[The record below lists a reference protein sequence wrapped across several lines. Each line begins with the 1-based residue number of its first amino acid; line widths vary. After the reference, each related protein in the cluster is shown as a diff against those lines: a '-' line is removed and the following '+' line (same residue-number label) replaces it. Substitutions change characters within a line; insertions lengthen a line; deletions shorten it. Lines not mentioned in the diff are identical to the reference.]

1 MNSESNQKSDL
12 KERIAAAVKKIGGQ
26 KAASLALGVSVR
38 SISSYMTGDAEPKL
52 LISTKLAELADVS
65 LNWLATGKEPP
76 ESAVK
81 YNPDAVDA
89 DLLKDVIELV
99 DRELRWD
106 NPEQKALICTK
117 IYAYMTKKRA
127 NGLQKESEKAEII
140 DLMEILKSAG

>member
-1 MNSESNQKSDL
+1 MKSEISK
-12 KERIAAAVKKIGGQ
+12 RIDEVIKKAGGQ
-26 KAASLALGVSVR
+26 TAISEKTGIPLK
-38 SISSYMTGDAEPKL
+38 SISNYCLGISPPKL
-52 LISTKLAELADVS
+52 EPLIQIAKATNVS
-65 LNWLATGKEPP
+65 LDWLATGEEPP
-76 ESAVK
+76 EAAVK

-99 DRELRWD
+99 DSELRWD